1 MAQIARMSDY
11 ELRDIGLVRQDI
23 VDASMLRFDADP
35 SEMLAGRRAAR
46 ARASAETKAP
56 AG

>member
-1 MAQIARMSDY
+1 MSDY

-35 SEMLAGRRAAR
+35 SAMLTGRRAAR
-46 ARASAETKAP
+46 ERATSETKDL
-56 AG
+56 